1 MTSRKKTTTPSPVKP
16 ASAEPMRP
24 GEAAPE
30 ADFDDTIAKNR
41 ALPILDPAS
50 LPRPPAG
57 FRPTDPD
64 TRNRRLRK
72 VSSELRAEV
81 LDALR
86 EAAGLDLIAD
96 LGKYAPDPR
105 RAPALAERLE
115 RVGRLSG
122 AVQTLSLYAREM
134 EQIALSD
141 ALVFLE
147 AENKQ
152 LANALEHAPELAERY
167 AALRTLFETRSAS
180 ILEGRA
186 RAARGAAPVAQAPA
200 AQAPAAQAPAA
211 QAPAVQPRAAQAPT
225 AQASAAQPVREPPQV
240 A

>member
-1 MTSRKKTTTPSPVKP
+1 MTSRKKNTKTTPSPVTP
-16 ASAEPMRP
+16 ASAEPTP
-24 GEAAPE
+24 GGGYAPE

-57 FRPTDPD
+57 FRPTDPE

-72 VSSELRAEV
+72 VSSDLRAEV

-86 EAAGLDLIAD
+86 EAAGLDLAGD
-96 LGKYAPDPR
+96 LGKYAPDPH
-105 RAPALAERLE
+105 RAPALAERIE
-115 RVGRLSG
+115 RVGRLSA
-122 AVQTLSLYAREM
+122 AVQALALYTREM

-152 LANALEHAPELAERY
+152 LVNALDHAPELAERY
-167 AALRTLFETRSAS
+167 TALRTLFETRAAS
-180 ILEGRA
+180 IVEGRA
-186 RAARGAAPVAQAPA
+186 RAAKGAAAGAK
-200 AQAPAAQAPAA
+200 
-211 QAPAVQPRAAQAPT
+211 PT
-225 AQASAAQPVREPPQV
+225 AAQPTAAQPSGAQPPGARPPGARPPGAQPLQEPPQT